1 MDSTLVQQQD
11 SLRPWR
17 MFVGGLAGALA
28 GAEQSL
34 AGQDG
39 YSYSLP
45 YQYQVV
51 SPGYG
56 YGIEGAP
63 ISATRSGGLVISP
76 MLVLIGIGA
85 AAVLMW
91 KR

>member
-1 MDSTLVQQQD
+1 METTTIVQQQD

-28 GAEQSL
+28 GAEQSY
-34 AGQDG
+34 AGQDA
-39 YSYSLP
+39 YSYNMP
-45 YQYQVV
+45 YGYQVV
-51 SPGYG
+51 GPYG
-56 YGIEGAP
+56 VGVEGAP

-85 AAVLMW
+85 AAVLLW
-91 KR
+91 KK